1 MAGKHGGGRGGSR
14 ESRVPRRA
22 ALCGLLSCCSVSLVC
37 VWQSNGTRPYKKKR
51 GPAWL
56 CALSFMNAL
65 LFFFFKCTPQVP
77 VSRIP
82 SFRPIQGKCK
92 HHTLLW
98 PVGSIPM
105 VWHQSGSPTDNGE
118 GLRSVGS
125 DWGKNCSCRVVQE
138 ARGAAGQVQ
147 GPRRNSLA
155 LD

>member
-1 MAGKHGGGRGGSR
+1 MAVEGEGVGSLG
-14 ESRVPRRA
+14 SLV
-22 ALCGLLSCCSVSLVC
+22 GLLCVGCSPAAPSAWFVCGSLT
-37 VWQSNGTRPYKKKR
+37 GLGHIKKKR

-105 VWHQSGSPTDNGE
+105 VWHQSGSPTYNGE

-147 GPRRNSLA
+147 GPRRKSLA